1 MPSSRETEQ
10 EERQQQSQE
19 PSQDE
24 RYAQLEDRYLRAL
37 ADLDNFRKRSARDTE
52 RRIADVA
59 DDLLRSWLEVVDSID
74 RALQLPADEA
84 TVGGLRAVRDQIQAV
99 LDRQG
104 VARIGVPGE
113 PFDPALH
120 EAIGVHP
127 TDELP
132 DRAIV
137 DVAQPGY
144 ALADRVDH
152 DRVSVGSCAE
162 LSINEAG
169 VLHPPTASCEGLKAA
184 ASSWR
189 DAVLNKA
196 WRCRRS

>member
-74 RALQLPADEA
+74 RALQLTADEHA
-84 TVGGLRAVRDQIQAV
+84 AAGLRAVQDQIQSI

-104 VARIGVPGE
+104 VTRVGTPGE
-113 PFDPALH
+113 PFDPGRH
-120 EAIGVHP
+120 EAVGVHP

-132 DRAIV
+132 DHTIV
-137 DVAQPGY
+137 DVAQAGY
-144 ALADRVDH
+144 AVGDRVVRPA
-152 DRVSVGSCAE
+152 RVIV
-162 LSINEAG
+162 
-169 VLHPPTASCEGLKAA
+169 
-184 ASSWR
+184 
-189 DAVLNKA
+189 
-196 WRCRRS
+196 